1 MIYSREVNHLIE
13 RGIKFEATKTGKF
26 KIISF
31 CCFFFISQLMWPPN
45 LLTSELGGQQKQE
58 TMVKLEKIKIDKVS
72 YLVRCSLSLAI
83 AIARPEG
90 QKF

>member
-31 CCFFFISQLMWPPN
+31 FCFFSLFRSLCAP
-45 LLTSELGGQQKQE
+45 LT
-58 TMVKLEKIKIDKVS
+58 V
-72 YLVRCSLSLAI
+72 VRGATK
-83 AIARPEG
+83 ARDHG
-90 QKF
+90 